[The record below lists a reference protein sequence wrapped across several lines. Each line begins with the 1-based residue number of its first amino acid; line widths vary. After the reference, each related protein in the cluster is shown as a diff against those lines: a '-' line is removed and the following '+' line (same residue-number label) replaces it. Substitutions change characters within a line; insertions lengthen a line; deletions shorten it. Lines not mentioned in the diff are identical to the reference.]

1 MPNSM
6 TGFGKANIKVNG
18 YEYSCEVRSVNS
30 RYRDIKCTCPKD
42 MVELEHKLEK
52 MIQMNFSRG
61 KFSVVLQR
69 NNIAKQK
76 KISFEEKSIISHW
89 KSLDAIRK
97 KMGLKEPLNIEALVH
112 IDRSIF
118 INKQPLKKDIHQA
131 EKNYLKVMQKGLDSL
146 KESRKR
152 EGKGIEKVMLQLQNA
167 VIKHVKK
174 IEQEFKRFQ
183 KGLSQKIK
191 TKISQL
197 PKDYV
202 QDNKK
207 FENDLIALKD
217 KTDIT
222 EELDRLGIHLK
233 HLKVLLS
240 SSGVVGREMDFLMQ
254 EINREINTIG
264 SKSSEVKISN
274 QVILLKTDMEKLR
287 EQAQNLE

>member
-6 TGFGKANIKVNG
+6 TGFGKANIKVND

-42 MVELEHKLEK
+42 MVALEHKIEK

-69 NNIAKQK
+69 NNVAKQK
-76 KISFEEKSIISHW
+76 KISFEEKSIINHW

-112 IDRSIF
+112 IDRNIF
-118 INKQPLKKDIHQA
+118 INKKPLKKDIHQA
-131 EKNYLKVMQKGLDSL
+131 EKNYLKVMQKALDGL

-152 EGKGIEKVMLQLQNA
+152 EGKGIEKVMLKLQGDVN
-167 VIKHVKK
+167 KHVKK

-183 KGLSQKIK
+183 KGLGKKIK
-191 TKISQL
+191 AKLSQL

-207 FENDLIALKD
+207 YDNDLIALKD

-222 EELDRLGIHLK
+222 EEMDRLSIHLK
-233 HLKVLLS
+233 RLKVLLS
-240 SSGVVGREMDFLMQ
+240 SPGVVGREMDFLMQ

-274 QVILLKTDMEKLR
+274 QVIVLKTDMEKLR

>member
-6 TGFGKANIKVNG
+6 TGFGKASIRVKN
-18 YEYSCEVRSVNS
+18 YEYTCEIRSVNS
-30 RYRDIKCTCPKD
+30 RYRDVKCTCPKD
-42 MVELEHKLEK
+42 MVALEHKVEK
-52 MIQMNFSRG
+52 MIQNYFSRG

-69 NNIAKQK
+69 NSLSRQK
-76 KISFEEKSIISHW
+76 KISFEEKSIIAHW
-89 KSLDAIRK
+89 KTLDGIRK
-97 KMGLKEPLNIEALVH
+97 KMGLKEPLNMEALIH
-112 IDRSIF
+112 IDRGIF
-118 INKQPLKKDIHQA
+118 VNKKPLKKDIYQI
-131 EKNYLKVMQKGLDSL
+131 EKNYLKVMQKGLDNL

-152 EGKGIEKVMLQLQNA
+152 EGKGIEKVMLKLQNN
-167 VIKHVKK
+167 VNKYVKK

-183 KGLSQKIK
+183 KGLSKKIK
-191 TKISQL
+191 VKLAQL

-207 FENDLIALKD
+207 YESDLVSLKD

-222 EELDRLGIHLK
+222 EELDRLSIHLK
-233 HLKVLLS
+233 RLRVLLTTQ
-240 SSGVVGREMDFLMQ
+240 GVVGREMDFLMQ

-274 QVILLKTDMEKLR
+274 QVIMLKTDMEKLR